1 MSAIIVDYEIVMKDG
16 ADPSTSTAAAN
27 LNADRYS
34 EIMPVTRAFM
44 GEVLLHWVAG
54 PVGVMKVQV
63 SNDVGAFDDEGVD
76 RINSKNVI
84 TNWIIHSQTNIAST
98 DSNVRYGLSDIGYR
112 WVRIF
117 WDSTSGTG
125 NTSSFRASFKGY

>member
-1 MSAIIVDYEIVMKDG
+1 MSAIITNYDIVMKDG
-16 ADPSTSTAAAN
+16 ADPSTSTASTN

-34 EIMPVTRAFM
+34 VIMPVTRAFM
-44 GEVLLHWVAG
+44 GDIHLHWVAG

-63 SNDVGAFDDEGVD
+63 SNDVGAFDDAGVN
-76 RINSKNVI
+76 RINSNNVI
-84 TNWIIHSQTNIAST
+84 TNWITMSTATIGAT
-98 DSNVRYGLSDIGYR
+98 DSSARFHLTDIGCR
-112 WVRIF
+112 WVRVF

>member
-1 MSAIIVDYEIVMKDG
+1 MSAIITNYEIVMKDG
-16 ADPSTSTAAAN
+16 SNPSTSTASGN

-44 GEVLLHWVAG
+44 GDIQLHWVAG

-63 SNDVGAFDDEGVD
+63 SNDPGAFDDEGVE
-76 RINSKNVI
+76 RINSNNVI
-84 TNWIIHSQTNIAST
+84 TNWIDLTTST
-98 DSNVRYGLSDIGYR
+98 LGATATNVRFALSDIGYR
-112 WVRIF
+112 WVRLF

-125 NTSSFRASFKGY
+125 NISSFRASFKGY

>member
-1 MSAIIVDYEIVMKDG
+1 MSAIITDYDIIIKDG

-44 GEVLLHWVAG
+44 GEIHVIFDAG
-54 PVGVMKVQV
+54 PVGVLKLQA
-63 SNDVGAFDDEGVD
+63 SNDVGAFDDEGVE
-76 RINSKNVI
+76 RINSKNVV
-84 TNWIIHSQTNIAST
+84 TNWINMSSSTIGST
-98 DSNVRYGLSDIGYR
+98 DDHARFHLTDIGCR
-112 WVRIF
+112 WVRLF

-125 NTSSFRASFKGY
+125 NIISARASFNGY